1 MFVEQKISDVR
12 LCGIEGKIPAV
23 LLVRAELQNELLAQD
38 LLLEL
43 VLRLRRP

>member
-1 MFVEQKISDVR
+1 MFVEQKIRNAILGGV
-12 LCGIEGKIPAV
+12 EGRISATTNLRV
-23 LLVRAELQNELLAQD
+23 ED